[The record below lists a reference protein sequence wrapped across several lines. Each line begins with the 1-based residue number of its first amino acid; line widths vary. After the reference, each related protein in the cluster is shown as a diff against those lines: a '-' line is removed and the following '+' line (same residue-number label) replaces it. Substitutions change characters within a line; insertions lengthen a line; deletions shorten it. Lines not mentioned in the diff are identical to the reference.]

1 MGTGRA
7 GGAARQMY
15 PCPEKRPIR
24 AAIQRRR
31 RIRGVYADEG
41 MLPSGARGNAG
52 RPDPSVCARSQTLN
66 GGSGQ
71 GGKVVQHP
79 EPLQRH
85 YRGGRQGYSD

>member
-1 MGTGRA
+1 MRTRVCCLREPGATPA
-7 GGAARQMY
+7 GLTPQF
-15 PCPEKRPIR
+15 
-24 AAIQRRR
+24 
-31 RIRGVYADEG
+31 
-41 MLPSGARGNAG
+41 
-52 RPDPSVCARSQTLN
+52 ARSQTLN